1 MDRVELAKRF
11 YKQAQKMTI
20 GMAMSVFVY
29 GAIGFYLI
37 EMGKAGPAV
46 LNAGTY
52 PLVKYGALVVSVLAI
67 FAMRWVSARVLR
79 TAQAGALSPERHPQ
93 KLFVGVIVMSF
104 GAELAVLL
112 GLILVFLGRQPY
124 DYIPFAVV
132 SLTGFVFAF
141 PQKQKWSEWLGIDL

>member
-1 MDRVELAKRF
+1 MDRIELAKRF

-20 GMAMSVFVY
+20 GMAMSVFAY

-37 EMGKAGPAV
+37 GMGKAGPAV

-52 PLVKYGALVVSVLAI
+52 PLVKYGALVVAI
-67 FAMRWVSARVLR
+67 LGVFAMQWISARILR
-79 TAQAGALSPERHPQ
+79 VAQAGGASPERHPQ
-93 KLFVGVIVMSF
+93 KFFVGTIVMSF

-132 SLTGFVFAF
+132 SLTGFAFAF
-141 PQKQKWSEWLGIDL
+141 PQKKKWSEWLGIDL